1 MLFRSVWN
9 KEIKDVIQNNKSL
22 ALLSPKAK
30 AVLRDITSKEL
41 VGGAQNMPFED
52 ILDIRAKLDAEFK
65 ADYPK
70 QYSQGVGVGSALLDL
85 SWDDLRDQSALDKI
99 GFTVRQLGNGES
111 GYNTTL
117 EITHNDSGQVFYVKR
132 DGLADDYR
140 IDPGSQE
147 IAANALSRALGI
159 TGVYNTEVNKL
170 DDLVLVQ
177 QRVGDYIPLGSEL
190 YTVSRYTNY
199 DFTPSYLDTLVNPE
213 DLLRLAILDGTIQN
227 GDRHGGNLLVA
238 YDPYYSKKFHLLP
251 IDHSLSNLGPSNS
264 SNFIDVGYTVVYQD
278 IFNAFAKKIGNDN
291 MKKLFEKI
299 KGDFLSNF
307 DKELSLLKIGRA
319 HV

>member
-1 MLFRSVWN
+1 MLFRS
-9 KEIKDVIQNNKSL
+9 
-22 ALLSPKAK
+22 
-30 AVLRDITSKEL
+30 
-41 VGGAQNMPFED
+41 
-52 ILDIRAKLDAEFK
+52 
-65 ADYPK
+65 
-70 QYSQGVGVGSALLDL
+70 
-85 SWDDLRDQSALDKI
+85 
-99 GFTVRQLGNGES
+99 
-111 GYNTTL
+111 
-117 EITHNDSGQVFYVKR
+117 
-132 DGLADDYR
+132 
-140 IDPGSQE
+140 PGSQE

-159 TGVYNTEVNKL
+159 TGIYNTEVNKL

-227 GDRHGGNLLVA
+227 GDRHGGNLLIA
-238 YDPYYSKKFHLLP
+238 NDPYYSKKFHLLP

-307 DKELSLLKIGRA
+307 DKELSLLTPNQKNAIESQWGSIENYSKTIKAR
-319 HV
+319 VTRLTDPQDPEYLQRNFL